1 MTSKTVADVKGCRKM
16 KLKIK
21 ESLILHGRTDQ
32 RLTEAEG
39 RE

>member
-1 MTSKTVADVKGCRKM
+1 MTNKTVAEVEGCKKK

-21 ESLILHGRTDQ
+21 ESLILHGRTDK